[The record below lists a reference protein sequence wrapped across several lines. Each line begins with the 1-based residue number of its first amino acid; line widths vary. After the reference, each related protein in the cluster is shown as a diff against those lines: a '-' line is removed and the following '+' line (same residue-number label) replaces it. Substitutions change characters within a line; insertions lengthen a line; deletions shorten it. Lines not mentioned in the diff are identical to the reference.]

1 MLKLFYSTSTLL
13 LLILI
18 ACNPSAQEEKS
29 LNQLKADIEAE
40 LAKTEGTFAV
50 AFKNLQDPEDELLIN
65 AKESF
70 HAASTMKTPVL
81 LEVYKQAEAG
91 RFSLD
96 DSLIVKN
103 EFKSIV
109 DSSLYSLNP
118 EDDSYNL
125 LYEQVGEQQSIG
137 DLTYNM
143 IIASSNLATNIV
155 IELVGAENTTQTM
168 RELGAHDIQVL
179 RGVEDTKAYRQG
191 LSNTTTA
198 YDLMLMFEAIAKGEA
213 VSQEASEEMIDILLD
228 QKFNKMIPAKLPED
242 VKVAHKTGWITGV
255 HHDSGIVFLPD
266 GHKYVLVLLSKELSD
281 EEAGVE
287 TLATV
292 SKIIY
297 DYMQQEDRN

>member
-13 LLILI
+13 LLILT

-29 LNQLKADIEAE
+29 LEQLKADIEAE

-50 AFKNLQDPEDELLIN
+50 AFKNLQEPEEELLIN
-65 AKESF
+65 AKENF

-91 RFSLD
+91 KFSLN
-96 DSLIVKN
+96 DSLTVKN

-125 LYEQVGEQQSIG
+125 LYEQIGEQQSIG

-143 IIASSNLATNIV
+143 IITSSNLATNIV

-168 RELGAHDIQVL
+168 RELGANDIQVL
-179 RGVEDTKAYRQG
+179 RGVEDTKAYREG

-213 VSQEASEEMIDILLD
+213 VSQKASEEMIDILLD

-266 GHKYVLVLLSKELSD
+266 GRKYVLVLLSKELSD
-281 EEAGVE
+281 EDAGVE

-292 SKIIY
+292 SKMIY
-297 DYMQQEDRN
+297 DYVQY